1 MEKFF
6 LLKDQITTC
15 SKPGK
20 FHFHHFPFNL
30 FYFNFNLFSFI
41 FVVWIFFDLIFV
53 IFFLGKLFLLFFLF
67 FLVFFNF
74 FFFGKKSL
82 WKFLFFFIFFWENF
96 FFFFFLF
103 FSIIYN
109 FFCMGRNPLGN
120 IGIISAF
127 NFPAAV
133 YGWNSA
139 ISLVCGNANLWK
151 GAPSVP
157 LVSVAVTKLLQR
169 VLEKNDLPG
178 ALCSMLV

>member
-53 IFFLGKLFLLFFLF
+53 IFFLGKLFLL
-67 FLVFFNF
+67 
-74 FFFGKKSL
+74 
-82 WKFLFFFIFFWENF
+82 
-96 FFFFFLF
+96 FFLF

-178 ALCSMLV
+178 ALCSMLVGGADIGKKMAQDKNLALVS

>member
-1 MEKFF
+1 
-6 LLKDQITTC
+6 
-15 SKPGK
+15 
-20 FHFHHFPFNL
+20 
-30 FYFNFNLFSFI
+30 
-41 FVVWIFFDLIFV
+41 
-53 IFFLGKLFLLFFLF
+53 
-67 FLVFFNF
+67 
-74 FFFGKKSL
+74 
-82 WKFLFFFIFFWENF
+82 
-96 FFFFFLF
+96 
-103 FSIIYN
+103 
-109 FFCMGRNPLGN
+109 MGRNPLGN

-178 ALCSMLV
+178 ALCSMLVGGADIGKKMAQDKNLALVSFTGSTHVGKHVGETVQSRFGKVLLELGGNNAVIVHDDANLDIALRGIVFAAAGTTGQVAALFSPLSALFY